1 MDRRTGKPAENGLAS
16 VTVIAEDGTM
26 GDALATALFVMGE
39 ERAVE
44 YQKEHSEIDMI
55 LIRKDGSLWQSAQI
69 LEKQQ

>member
-1 MDRRTGKPAENGLAS
+1 
-16 VTVIAEDGTM
+16 M

-69 LEKQQ
+69 LEKQK